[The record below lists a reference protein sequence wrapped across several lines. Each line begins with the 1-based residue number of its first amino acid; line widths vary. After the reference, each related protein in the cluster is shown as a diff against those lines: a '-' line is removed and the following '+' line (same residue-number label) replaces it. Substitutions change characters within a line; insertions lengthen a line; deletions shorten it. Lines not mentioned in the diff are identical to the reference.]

1 MSIYL
6 RPRSSVTCWLDW
18 LARLPRNSDTWKT
31 VNFLTQVD
39 RRPSTKDDLWRL
51 ARHSQRRHIILEDQ
65 SVRTTTSIE
74 AFDRA
79 NFINDVL
86 LLSLVYELLWN
97 VDERLHALTTR
108 LGDNWILRQRSRLG
122 VRFDY
127 ETNSR
132 AYIAT
137 TTKICFFHLRRLRQ
151 IRLMLGCHL
160 CYLSSCHYSPNYRS
174 PVSHHCSGYRTPS
187 LALSVILAH
196 ETTSPKHWSTPH
208 WLSVAARTEFKHC
221 VLCIPSYAQQRTGY
235 AATCRYAPTAISLRS
250 ATSCTLVEECTDLPP
265 STRTNFGTPCQL
277 TSEHHLLYQLSKRN

>member
-6 RPRSSVTCWLDW
+6 RPGSSVTCWLDW

-127 ETNSR
+127 HHHHHHRFISHEAAQYNNTN
-132 AYIAT
+132 
-137 TTKICFFHLRRLRQ
+137 
-151 IRLMLGCHL
+151 
-160 CYLSSCHYSPNYRS
+160 
-174 PVSHHCSGYRTPS
+174 
-187 LALSVILAH
+187 
-196 ETTSPKHWSTPH
+196 
-208 WLSVAARTEFKHC
+208 
-221 VLCIPSYAQQRTGY
+221 
-235 AATCRYAPTAISLRS
+235 
-250 ATSCTLVEECTDLPP
+250 
-265 STRTNFGTPCQL
+265 
-277 TSEHHLLYQLSKRN
+277 EH